1 MAAMRVVSLLPSATE
16 ILCRIG
22 GADLLV
28 ARSHECDFPQ
38 DILDR
43 PMLTSQ
49 RTSFTTSAEVDRAV
63 RDALGEG
70 QGLYRLDGEGLRARR
85 PDLILTQDLC
95 EVCSVDLETV
105 RRIAGS
111 MDPSPEVLSLDPW
124 SLEDVFD
131 DMLRVGRALG
141 REGQAGSAVV
151 QLRERFHS
159 AAECVNPYTDPV
171 PVLFLEW
178 LDPLFC
184 GGHWTPGLIER
195 AGGSHPLNPT
205 RAREETG
212 GAATTVPRAA
222 GKSVRI
228 TPEQGEAVQPE
239 AVILCPCGLDLETTR
254 REGARLLDQ
263 AWFRDLPAFRQGKV
277 ALVDGSQMFNRP
289 GPRLVDAFEWLVGW
303 LNDRPELIP
312 SDFPWEP
319 LA

>member
-43 PMLTSQ
+43 PVLTSQ

-70 QGLYRLDGEGLRARR
+70 QGLYRLDAEGLRAQR

-105 RRIAGS
+105 RRLASS

-131 DMLRVGRALG
+131 DMLRVGGALG
-141 REGQAGSAVV
+141 RRGQATDAVV
-151 QLRERFHS
+151 QLRERFHR
-159 AAECVNPYTDPV
+159 AAECVNPFTDPA

-184 GGHWTPGLIER
+184 AGHWTPGLIER

-205 RAREETG
+205 MAREQTG
-212 GAATTVPRAA
+212 GIATTVRRHAA
-222 GKSVRI
+222 KSIQI
-228 TPEQGEAVQPE
+228 TPERAEAIHPE
-239 AVILCPCGLDLETTR
+239 AVILCPCGLDLATVR
-254 REGARLLDQ
+254 REAARLLDQ
-263 AWFRDLPAFRQGKV
+263 EWFTGTPAFGSGRV